1 MPGDVARRDED
12 DGDDETAVRPKR
24 AGEQRHGRLRAK
36 GVDPK
41 PGDAFG
47 ANAGNEI
54 AGDVVER
61 GAGGERVEHV
71 GSFRVYELT

>member
-24 AGEQRHGRLRAK
+24 AGEQRHGRFRAK
-36 GVDPK
+36 GVEPE
-41 PGDAFG
+41 PGNAFG

-54 AGDVVER
+54 TGDVVECGTR
-61 GAGGERVEHV
+61 GE
-71 GSFRVYELT
+71 